1 MYAWTRTEKV
11 QPVFANFLAILNSAA
26 LPFCENIEAM
36 GVAIPD
42 RPSLSLD
49 FSPTAAPW
57 RVESGQKQAR
67 RGLPPQSEGVQMK
80 YVSTRGG
87 IAPVGFVEG
96 VLMGLA
102 DDGGLLVPQQLPQLS
117 AETLKHWQALSYQEL
132 TLELFSLFTGDEIPR
147 TELKAIIDESY
158 AGFRHPEVTPVRRL
172 NDDLYLLELFHGP
185 TFAFK
190 DVALQLLGNLYSYV
204 SQRTGSVI
212 HILGATSGDTGASA
226 IAGVRGKPGVR
237 ICILYPDGRV
247 SKVQE
252 LQMTTIADE
261 NVMNLA
267 IDGTF
272 DDAQRIIKELFGDV
286 AFKQR
291 YHLRAINSI
300 NIVRILA
307 QITYYFYAY
316 FRVSEQRGA
325 EQQGDPKITFSV
337 PTGNFGDLFAGYL
350 AKRMGLPVEQ
360 LILAT
365 NENDI
370 LVRFVQEG
378 EYRPAAFRGTYSP
391 SMDIQVASNFERY
404 LYYLYGEDAEKV
416 SGLMSEFGAKGF
428 LRVPI
433 ADQERVRGDFAA
445 CSVQNDAC
453 LETIRQTYQ
462 AAGYL
467 LDPHTA
473 CAVAAAGASGAGE
486 VTIALAT
493 AHPAKFNEA
502 IELAGLEQ
510 PFPSEIAAL
519 FSLPQRQQLAPAT
532 SEAIARRL
540 TDFFGAATDAAQL
553 REEQRQGERE
563 VVSP

>member
-1 MYAWTRTEKV
+1 
-11 QPVFANFLAILNSAA
+11 
-26 LPFCENIEAM
+26 
-36 GVAIPD
+36 
-42 RPSLSLD
+42 
-49 FSPTAAPW
+49 
-57 RVESGQKQAR
+57 
-67 RGLPPQSEGVQMK
+67 MK

-87 IAPVGFVEG
+87 IAPVGFTEG

-102 DDGGLLVPQQLPQLS
+102 DDGGLLVPDHLPQLS
-117 AETLKHWQALSYQEL
+117 SDTLERWRGLSYQDL

-147 TELKAIIDESY
+147 SELKAMINESY
-158 AGFRHPEVTPVRRL
+158 ATFRHPEVTPVRRL
-172 NDDLYLLELFHGP
+172 SDDLYLLELFHGP

-190 DVALQLLGNLYSYV
+190 DVALQLLGNVYSYI
-204 SQRTGSVI
+204 SQQTGSII

-237 ICILYPDGRV
+237 ICILYPEGRV

-261 NVMNLA
+261 NVLNLA

-316 FRVSEQRGA
+316 FRVT
-325 EQQGDPKITFSV
+325 EQQGSAKIAFSV

-350 AKRMGLPVEQ
+350 AGRMGLPIER

-404 LYYLYGEDAEKV
+404 LYYLYGEDVGKV
-416 SGLMSEFGAKGF
+416 SGLMTEFRAQGF
-428 LRVPI
+428 LNVPS
-433 ADQERVRGDFAA
+433 ADQERVRADFEAH
-445 CSVQNDAC
+445 SVQNDAC
-453 LETIRQTYQ
+453 LDTIRQTYQ
-462 AAGYL
+462 DTGYL

-473 CAVAAAGASGAGE
+473 CAVAAAGAQGTEAG

-502 IELAGLEQ
+502 ILLAGLEQ
-510 PFPSEIAAL
+510 SFPPEIGAL
-519 FSLPQRQQLAPAT
+519 FNLPQRQQLSPAT
-532 SEAIARRL
+532 SEAIAGRL
-540 TDFFGAATDAAQL
+540 REFFGAATDAAQL
-553 REEQRQGERE
+553 REELLLGERNR
-563 VVSP
+563 VSG